1 MRSARLWISLLGS
14 IPLAVAAASVQGTSE
29 RVEVAVPAAEA
40 PPLPADETP
49 VAEATTERWE
59 ALGGFYSPAAKEA
72 FRSRVA
78 PADLDYVCDLGARL
92 ILPGREGLAALPVHR
107 PGYCYLQFEGALS
120 AAERRDYVLLGVR
133 FEAALRGHTYL
144 ARVDRR
150 AHALLAADPRLRGV
164 EPIHPADKLTRGLWE
179 GRAEEHARRPDGAMG
194 AWVRFHAGVELD
206 HALAVLERWDVPV
219 VDARSF
225 SVGERIE
232 VTVTRG
238 QALVL
243 AEEPSVLSLY
253 EPKAPQKDLNHFA
266 ALLSNV
272 NNVQAPPYDLS
283 GAGVR
288 VGQWELQSPV
298 DTHPQFSGRL
308 TIEQDNGASDHATHV
323 ACTIMG
329 DGVDDADAM
338 GMAPGLDHLYAYTE
352 RGDEAREMVEAQED
366 YGISAVN
373 CSYGTI
379 TGWDDDGDD
388 HGANY
393 RFGRY
398 DTLAGLFDH
407 VVLGKE
413 LSMQVAAGN
422 DGNDCSPDGTEC
434 DGVLG
439 SDGIRYHTIAEQGNA
454 KNIITVG
461 AVQSAFDLTD
471 FSSCGPTDD
480 ARIKPDLVAKGNQLW
495 SAWANGVTEGDC
507 PGIYCHLDGTS
518 MSTPVVT
525 GTVALLVE
533 QYRQVY
539 GGASPSAATLK
550 AVLINSATDMGRP
563 GPDYAFGHGL
573 LDALA
578 AAETIAVGPVRIMND
593 SVTNGETRTYY
604 LEVPPSMWQDLKVTG
619 VWSDIPGRP
628 SSDDPDLVHDLDLR
642 VVAPDGTVHFPYSG
656 PTASDTD
663 PATNTERNSRDNV
676 EVVLVEDPAVGIWTV
691 EMRGTSIPIGPQA
704 YAIVANASFFA
715 PDQPNIEVGAN
726 LVFDEHCV
734 DAAPAERAFT
744 IYNTGGAP
752 LAVHSV
758 EVTEGA
764 TDFSLAPLPSPPF
777 LIQPGGQMQM
787 TVLFHPQVEGVC
799 AGNLRIVSNDVDEG
813 TLDLELEGLG
823 STSSMDYFVE
833 SAFFGR
839 GLLGETATREV
850 LITNSSECPMEVTSI
865 ARTFGSEDYRIEGD
879 YDFPIV
885 VFPGEQLSFHLAW
898 TPTVYGST
906 FATFETETT
915 ADPFWFGF
923 ACGGNSPPS
932 EIKTTG
938 TLDFGEACGG
948 ELPERQLMVSNAGFN
963 DLVVSDVRFLGACPD
978 CTIVDNPFPATLVA
992 GSGLAVTVR
1001 FTPTSYGAHTC
1012 DLRIESNDPLT
1023 PDLVIPATGDDG
1035 PPELFVEGTVAFG
1048 TVCAGELAEQDL
1060 EICNTGQ
1067 CDLEVYSLEFDPA
1080 CGDFTLV
1087 GDPFPASIGS
1097 DACLPVT
1104 IRYTPGGAGNHWCNL
1119 VLTCNDPETPIAAIS
1134 IVGSTPETT
1143 LDVPPDVA
1151 FPPTVIQDVAACG
1164 SSAPFPVTNVGVCPV
1179 TITGFGI
1186 VQAGSD
1192 YSVVNLPALPVTLLP
1207 GEQLGDGLLELV
1219 FTPETVARH
1228 LEAQVEVTYVTNLP
1242 AVGDTEMVTRNLCG
1256 EGARTGVRML
1266 VTEDDLPVAKLEF
1279 LEFYRVYYPDTVNE
1293 SLGVVT
1299 FEANVTL
1306 RHVAEDPPCAEFDY
1320 HREWGALDDP
1330 RVLVPGTYQVS
1341 AKVINSEGLL
1351 ETRIA
1356 RFELGDCDFRHD
1368 LRIDY

>member
-1 MRSARLWISLLGS
+1 MRTSRAWIPLLGS
-14 IPLAVAAASVQGTSE
+14 IPLAVAAAGVQGTGE
-29 RVEVAVPAAEA
+29 RVEVAVEVEERVEVAAEE
-40 PPLPADETP
+40 PTAD
-49 VAEATTERWE
+49 ATTERWT
-59 ALGGFYSPAAKEA
+59 ALGGFYTPAAKEA
-72 FRSRVA
+72 FRSTVA
-78 PADLDYVCDLGARL
+78 PADLPYVCDVGARL
-92 ILPGREGLAALPVHR
+92 VLPRRSALAAMPRHR
-107 PGYCYLQFEGALS
+107 AEYYLQFEGALS

-144 ARVDRR
+144 ARLDHR
-150 AHALLAADPRLRGV
+150 AHVLLASDPRLRGV
-164 EPIHPADKLTRGLWE
+164 EPVHPADKLTRGIWE
-179 GRAEEHARRPDGAMG
+179 GRAEAHARLANGAMS
-194 AWVRFHAGVELD
+194 AWVRFHEGTGLD
-206 HALAVLERWDVPV
+206 QATAVLGRWNIPI

-225 SVGERIE
+225 AVGERIE
-232 VTVTRG
+232 VTVTHG

-272 NNVQAPPYDLS
+272 NGVQAAPWNLS

-288 VGQWELQSPV
+288 VGQWEIGSPV
-298 DTHPQFSGRL
+298 HTHPQFSGRL

-329 DGVDDADAM
+329 DGIDDANAM
-338 GMAPGLDHLYAYTE
+338 GMAPGLEHLYSYTS

-366 YGISAVN
+366 HGIAAIN

-379 TGWDDDGDD
+379 TGWDGDDD

-461 AVQSAFDLTD
+461 AVSSAFDLTD

-495 SAWANGVTEGDC
+495 SAWANGVTDGDC

-525 GTVALLVE
+525 GTVALLIE

-539 GGASPSAATLK
+539 GGDSPTAATLK

-573 LDALA
+573 LNALA

-604 LEVPPSMWQDLKVTG
+604 LEVPPTMWQDLRVTG
-619 VWSDIPGRP
+619 VWSDVPGRP

-642 VVAPDGTVHFPYSG
+642 LVAPDGTIHFPYSG

-663 PATNTERNSRDNV
+663 PATNTGRNSRDNV
-676 EVVLVEDPAVGIWTV
+676 EVVFVENPPVGIWAV

-704 YAIVANASFFA
+704 FAVVANTTFFA

-726 LVFDEHCV
+726 LVFDEHCTG
-734 DAAPAERAFT
+734 AAPAERAFT

-758 EVTEGA
+758 EVTEGV
-764 TDFSLAPLPSPPF
+764 TDYSLAPLPSPPF
-777 LIQPGGQMQM
+777 LIQPGAQIQM
-787 TVLFHPQVEGVC
+787 TVLFHPQVEGVV
-799 AGNLRIVSNDVDEG
+799 AGNLRITSNDVDEG
-813 TLDLELEGLG
+813 TLDLALEGLG

-850 LITNSSECPMEVTSI
+850 LVTNSSECPMEVTSI
-865 ARTFGSEDYRIEGD
+865 EHTFGSEDYRIEGD

-898 TPTVYGST
+898 TPTVCGST
-906 FATFETETT
+906 FATYEIETT

-923 ACGGNSPPS
+923 ACGGSSPAP
-932 EIKTTG
+932 EIRTTG

-948 ELPERQLMVSNAGFN
+948 ELPERQLVISNTGFN
-963 DLVVSDVRFLGACPD
+963 DLEVEEVRFIGGCSD
-978 CTIVDNPFPATLVA
+978 FTIVGNPFPATLVA

-1001 FTPTSYGAHTC
+1001 FTPTSYGAHAC
-1012 DLRIESNDPLT
+1012 DLSIESNDPLT
-1023 PDLVIPATGDDG
+1023 PDLVVPATGDDR
-1035 PPELFVEGTVAFG
+1035 PPHLFVEETVAFG
-1048 TVCAGELAEQDL
+1048 TVCAGELAEQEL
-1060 EICNTGQ
+1060 EICNTGE
-1067 CDLEVYSLEFDPA
+1067 CDLEVYSLEFVPA

-1104 IRYTPGGAGNHWCNL
+1104 IRYTPGGAGNHWCSL
-1119 VLTCNDPETPIAAIS
+1119 VLTCNDPETPTVEIS
-1134 IVGSTPETT
+1134 VVGSTPGTT

-1151 FPPTVIQDVAACG
+1151 FPPTVVQDVAACG
-1164 SSAPFPVTNVGVCPV
+1164 SPVPFPVTNVGVCPV

-1207 GEQLGDGLLELV
+1207 GEALGDGLLELV
-1219 FTPETVARH
+1219 FAPETVARH
-1228 LEAQVEVTYVTNLP
+1228 LEAQVEITYVSHLP
-1242 AVGDTEMVTRNLCG
+1242 AVGDTETVTRNLCG
-1256 EGARTGVRML
+1256 EGTRTGVRVL
-1266 VTEDDLPVAKLEF
+1266 VTEDDVPVPKLEF

-1306 RHVAEDPPCAEFDY
+1306 RHVAEDPPCTGFDY

-1330 RVLVPGTYQVS
+1330 RILAPGTYQVS
-1341 AKVINSEGLL
+1341 AKIINSEGLL